1 MECVAAGAAIQ
12 AGVLEGQVGDIVLVD
27 VTPLTLGVETL
38 GGVATS
44 LIARNTPVPVKKSDI
59 FTTAADMQTAVTI
72 HIYQGERPMARD
84 NTTLG
89 EFNLEGLP
97 PAPRGVPKID
107 VTFDIDASGILDVT
121 AKDTATG
128 RAQSIRITGSTRLPE
143 TEKQRIIKEAE
154 RFAEEDKRRREHAD
168 KLNNAD
174 AICYQGE
181 RFLADFAEKLQA
193 AQRAGI
199 EQQIKDLKAAVHSK
213 DADKATSLADA
224 LKKLLQEAGA
234 AIYAQ
239 AQPAA
244 TQPSPG
250 PSSQAPPPKET
261 PQGRVVDAEYR
272 EHRAS

>member
-1 MECVAAGAAIQ
+1 
-12 AGVLEGQVGDIVLVD
+12 
-27 VTPLTLGVETL
+27 
-38 GGVATS
+38 

-72 HIYQGERPMARD
+72 HVYQGERPMARD

-89 EFNLEGLP
+89 EFNLDGLP

-143 TEKQRIIKEAE
+143 TEKQRMIKEAE
-154 RFAEEDKRRREHAD
+154 RFAEEDKRRREQAD

-181 RFLADFAEKLQA
+181 RFLADFGDKVQVT
-193 AQRAGI
+193 QRAGI
-199 EQQIKDLKAAVHSK
+199 EQQIKDLKAAVHGK
-213 DADKATSLADA
+213 DADKAATVAEA

-239 AQPAA
+239 AQPASA
-244 TQPSPG
+244 QPSSGRSAP
-250 PSSQAPPPKET
+250 PRAEPPPKET